1 MFPLENV
8 RQLSLSDVFGE
19 MWIDWFAWIRLMLE
33 QHLEITA
40 YYYSFLVRFC
50 IFMSRCSFLICVCI
64 VMICKFGVRDVL
76 EIRLK

>member
-33 QHLEITA
+33 QHLEITT